1 MIQNVVGNSG
11 LKPWS
16 LQMSEELILIGVE
29 PVKLVPD
36 AQTYHLL
43 SLIAVEFMSGELHAM
58 NSIMLFMLE
67 ARAGVNLQE
76 MVRSVETVVKWMTL
90 SVC

>member
-16 LQMSEELILIGVE
+16 LQMSEEMILNDVDAII
-29 PVKLVPD
+29 LVSY

-58 NSIMLFMLE
+58 NTIMLFMLE
-67 ARAGVNLQE
+67 ARAGVDQN
-76 MVRSVETVVKWMTL
+76 R
-90 SVC
+90 